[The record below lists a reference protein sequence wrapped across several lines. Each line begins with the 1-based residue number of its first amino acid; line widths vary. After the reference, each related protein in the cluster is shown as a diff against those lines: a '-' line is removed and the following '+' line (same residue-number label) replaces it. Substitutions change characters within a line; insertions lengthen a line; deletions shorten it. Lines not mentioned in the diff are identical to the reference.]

1 MYEVSSEFRA
11 AMLSGDVRHR
21 IRGVLTDVSG
31 VSTSICEEI
40 GENIHIEQ
48 QCTSDPDSFGIGQL
62 YTGTVELTLLDA
74 EDLQRATLRGGTVE
88 LEFGLDG
95 FESEWVP
102 LGIWNITDPQ
112 RGSENSIV
120 IHGVDNTS
128 RLDVPISYKTVGHIT
143 MINRINTIKALTGL
157 EFAQTIAELSALAG
171 TSVTA
176 NSVYGTSYCSTCRA
190 EVSAIAQFIGGIAYI
205 DRTGKVAFRK
215 LGDNS
220 GQYVINAARRFTA
233 DLSEYSYKVTAISYT
248 DEYGDTITT
257 EEAAAED
264 ANTRAN
270 IALTSDYPYLWQ
282 DNDEDKQA
290 AMNRIRNNLSNVGV
304 WIPGSIDYAGDPTID
319 LGDRVY
325 LTGGVTGVTQSAFI
339 VTAQTWQFRGPQTLI
354 CAGDADGSTL
364 TGSAQGNTQ
373 GSKAKTVVGET
384 MKLIELDSFPQ
395 TLTSKLKEI
404 ADGDFVCK
412 KKAAAVITCTLN
424 VTGTTGA
431 ALDVHVL
438 LDGIMQTI
446 FAEEDIPAGS
456 KRTISLTVPVSLDP
470 GVHVASVEARGGAQ
484 ISRIV
489 ANVYGAIDAYIG
501 ELTFDGDYEYQLNTI
516 NAYTGESLAPN
527 VPAKIGSSTIKTIGE
542 EAFEGS
548 LVKYAYI
555 SDGTEAIL

>member
-1 MYEVSSEFRA
+1 MYQVSQQFRQA
-11 AMLSGDVRHR
+11 LSSGAIHH
-21 IRGVLTDVSG
+21 IRGTITLAN
-31 VSTSICEEI
+31 EETI
-40 GENIHIEQ
+40 ALSDDNIKRPTFSQ

-74 EDLQRATLRGGTVE
+74 EDLQRESLRGGTVS

-102 LGIWNITDPQ
+102 LGIWNISDPQ
-112 RGSENSIV
+112 RGSENSI
-120 IHGVDNTS
+120 IIKGVDNTS
-128 RLDVPISYKTVGHIT
+128 KLDVPIDNKFVGHIKMT
-143 MINRINTIKALTGL
+143 DRIRAVKAKSGL
-157 EFAQTIAELSALAG
+157 EFAQTPAELTALAG
-171 TSVTA
+171 TDVTSNA
-176 NSVYGTSYCSTCRA
+176 VYGTTYAATCRA
-190 EVSAIAQFIGGIAYI
+190 EVAGIAQFIGGIAYI
-205 DRTGKVAFRK
+205 DRTGKIAFRK

-220 GQYVINAARRFTA
+220 GQYVINAARRFKA
-233 DLSEYSYKVTAISYT
+233 DLGEYSYKVTAISYT

-354 CAGDADGSTL
+354 CAGDAEGSTL
-364 TGSAQGNTQ
+364 TGSAQGSTQ

-395 TLTSKLKEI
+395 TLTLKLKEI

-438 LDGIMQTI
+438 LDGVMQTI

-489 ANVYGAIDAYIG
+489 ANVYGAIDTYIG
-501 ELTFDGDYEYQLNTI
+501 ELTFDGDYVYQLNTI
-516 NAYTGESLAPN
+516 NAYIGESLAPN
-527 VPAKIGSSTIKTIGE
+527 IPNKLGSESIKQIGSG
-542 EAFEGS
+542 AFEES
-548 LVKYAYI
+548 SIKYAYI
-555 SDGTEAIL
+555 SDSMEAIT

>member
-48 QCTSDPDSFGIGQL
+48 QCTSDPDSFGLGML
-62 YTGTVELTLLDA
+62 YTGTVELTMLDA
-74 EDLQRATLRGGTVE
+74 EDLQRESLRGGTVT
-88 LEFGLDG
+88 LEFGLEGHD
-95 FESEWVP
+95 EWVP

-112 RGSENSIV
+112 RGSENSI
-120 IHGVDNTS
+120 IIKGVDNTCK
-128 RLDVPISYKTVGHIT
+128 LDVPIDNKFVGHIKMT
-143 MINRINTIKALTGL
+143 DRIRAVKAKSGL
-157 EFAQTIAELSALAG
+157 EFAQTPAELTALAG
-171 TSVTA
+171 TDVTSNA
-176 NSVYGTSYCSTCRA
+176 VYGTTYAATCRA
-190 EVSAIAQFIGGIAYI
+190 EVAGIAQFIGGIAYF
-205 DRTGKVAFRK
+205 DRTGKIAFRK

-220 GQYVINAARRFTA
+220 GQYVISAARRFKA
-233 DLSEYSYKVTAISYT
+233 DLGEYSYKVTAISYT

-325 LTGGVTGVTQSAFI
+325 LTGGVTGVTQSTFI

-354 CAGDADGSTL
+354 CAGDAEGSTL
-364 TGSAQGNTQ
+364 TGSAQGSTQ

-489 ANVYGAIDAYIG
+489 ANVYGAIDTYIG
-501 ELTFDGDYEYQLNTI
+501 ELTFDGDYVYQLNTI
-516 NAYTGESLAPN
+516 NAYIGESLAPN
-527 VPAKIGSSTIKTIGE
+527 IPNKLGSESIKQIGSG
-542 EAFEGS
+542 AFEES
-548 LVKYAYI
+548 SIKYAYI
-555 SDGTEAIL
+555 SDSMEAIT

>member
-1 MYEVSSEFRA
+1 MYQVSQQFRQA
-11 AMLSGDVRHR
+11 LSSGAIHH
-21 IRGVLTDVSG
+21 IRGTITLAN
-31 VSTSICEEI
+31 EETI
-40 GENIHIEQ
+40 ALSDDNIKRPTFSQ

-62 YTGTVELTLLDA
+62 YTGTVELTMLDA
-74 EDLQRATLRGGTVE
+74 EDLQRESLRGGTVT
-88 LEFGLDG
+88 LEFGLEGHD
-95 FESEWVP
+95 EWVP

-112 RGSENSIV
+112 RGSENSI
-120 IHGVDNTS
+120 IIKGVDNTS
-128 RLDVPISYKTVGHIT
+128 KLDVPIDNKFVGHIKMT
-143 MINRINTIKALTGL
+143 DRIRAVKAKSGL
-157 EFAQTIAELSALAG
+157 EFAQTPAELTALAG
-171 TSVTA
+171 TDVTSNA
-176 NSVYGTSYCSTCRA
+176 VYGTTYAATCRA
-190 EVSAIAQFIGGIAYI
+190 EVAGIAQFIGGIAYI
-205 DRTGKVAFRK
+205 DRTGKIVFRK

-220 GQYVINAARRFTA
+220 GQYVINAARRFKA
-233 DLSEYSYKVTAISYT
+233 DLGEYSYKVTAISYT

-354 CAGDADGSTL
+354 CAGDAEGSTL
-364 TGSAQGNTQ
+364 TGSAQGSTQ

-438 LDGIMQTI
+438 LDGVMQTI

-470 GVHVASVEARGGAQ
+470 GVHVASVAARGGAQ

-516 NAYTGESLAPN
+516 NAYIGESLAPN
-527 VPAKIGSSTIKTIGE
+527 VPAKIGSTIKAIGE

>member
-1 MYEVSSEFRA
+1 MYSVTQQFRT
-11 AMLSGDVRHR
+11 LLTSGAIQH
-21 IRGVLTDVSG
+21 IRGTITLVNGDTITLTDDNVKRPSVSK
-31 VSTSICEEI
+31 
-40 GENIHIEQ
+40 
-48 QCTSDPDSFGIGQL
+48 QCTSDADSMGIGQL
-62 YTGTVELTLLDA
+62 YTGTIELTLLG
-74 EDLQRATLRGGTVE
+74 ETDLQRELLRGGTIS
-88 LEFGLDG
+88 LEFGLEG
-95 FESEWVP
+95 IAETVP
-102 LGIWNITDPQ
+102 LGIWNISDPQ
-112 RGSENSIV
+112 RGSENSI
-120 IHGVDNTS
+120 IIRGVDNTS

-171 TSVTA
+171 ASVTA
-176 NSVYGTSYCSTCRA
+176 NSVFGTSYCSTCRA
-190 EVSAIAQFIGGIAYI
+190 EVAAIAQFIGGIAYF
-205 DRTGKVAFRK
+205 DRTGKIAFRK

-220 GQYVINAARRFTA
+220 GEYIIPAARRFKA
-233 DLSEYSYKVTAISYT
+233 DLSEYSYKVTAVSYT
-248 DEYGDTITT
+248 DDDGTVVTD
-257 EEAAAED
+257 EASGGD
-264 ANTRAN
+264 ANTRACLP
-270 IALTSDYPYLWQ
+270 LTDYPYMWQ
-282 DNDEDKQA
+282 ESETDKKTA
-290 AMNRIRNNLSNVGV
+290 LNRIRDNLASAGV
-304 WIPGSIDYAGDPTID
+304 WIPGSIDYAGDPCID

-364 TGSAQGNTQ
+364 TGSAQGSTQ

-404 ADGDFVCK
+404 ADGDFVCR

-424 VTGTTGA
+424 VIGTTGA

-438 LDGIMQTI
+438 LDGVMQTI

-516 NAYTGESLAPN
+516 NAYIGESLAPN